1 MTLTAR
7 QGYSI
12 VAPRAQL
19 AARPGDSIAVLAPLE
34 AKHVLGTI
42 AAHPGIRPRRS
53 LRTKGTRSERP
64 RCRSLRAPGAGFG
77 SATAVGPAG
86 LIGVGFD
93 AAAATN
99 APGVG
104 FSAVDSAAKPSWRV
118 PVRRSSPP

>member
-1 MTLTAR
+1 M
-7 QGYSI
+7 
-12 VAPRAQL
+12 
-19 AARPGDSIAVLAPLE
+19 LAPLE
-34 AKHVLGTI
+34 AKHVLGTL
-42 AAHPGIRPRRS
+42 AARPGTRPWCS
-53 LRTKGTRSERP
+53 LRAKGTRSER
-64 RCRSLRAPGAGFG
+64 RSCRSLRAPGAGFG

-93 AAAATN
+93 AAAATDAPGVGFDALAATN